1 MIIRC
6 WMTTCS
12 SLLLSI
18 PVLSPIRIAWY
29 QVSTYR
35 PVFIDPI
42 WARFIS
48 VTRIWFHAFP
58 LGYVACTNS
67 LPLLMSCRHLL
78 IGSRQVNIGSRSSCS
93 AVHLDMFSTF
103 YQLAHAICAATG
115 FKYYPIC
122 WLQQL
127 PSADCWSFPL
137 SWWLLP
143 GSSCYNIGEC
153 ILIGFRPVHNSPATC
168 SIVSFAR
175 LCMSAPALWNIRQH
189 AVSAQLPP
197 GTLVTWAL
205 ISATVSKQPYNMCD
219 VAGVCVPWCI
229 FHQRFS
235 GAWLKCVYRLPI
247 SSAVCSTSSSETA
260 SRNKVTCCSFSK

>member
-1 MIIRC
+1 MFY
-6 WMTTCS
+6 MFCS
-12 SLLLSI
+12 SIRYVLYFLSACSCNLCCDRFLI
-18 PVLSPIRIAWY
+18 LS
-29 QVSTYR
+29 
-35 PVFIDPI
+35 
-42 WARFIS
+42 
-48 VTRIWFHAFP
+48 
-58 LGYVACTNS
+58 
-67 LPLLMSCRHLL
+67 HLL
-78 IGSRQVNIGSRSSCS
+78 V
-93 AVHLDMFSTF
+93 AD
-103 YQLAHAICAATG
+103 
-115 FKYYPIC
+115 
-122 WLQQL
+122 QL
-127 PSADCWSFPL
+127 PSADCWALPL

-143 GSSCYNIGEC
+143 GSSCYNIREC

-175 LCMSAPALWNIRQH
+175 LCMSAPTLWDIWQH

-260 SRNKVTCCSFSK
+260 SRNKVTCSSSNQYYQMSGHS